1 MVYIKVINARAT
13 EIVDGEILKKALE
26 KAQGSSS
33 KAAAAEH
40 TIAEHSIRLTIA
52 WHSICD
58 SQRSST
64 ERKGLWLTRESLL
77 LPPLLL
83 LQSRP

>member
-1 MVYIKVINARAT
+1 MINARAT

-33 KAAAAEH
+33 KAAAAAEH
-40 TIAEHSIRLTIA
+40 TRAEHSIRLTIA

>member
-1 MVYIKVINARAT
+1 VINARAT

-33 KAAAAEH
+33 KAAAAAAEH